1 MGTGVC
7 RWADICG
14 RGDGTCCRSG
24 APPPGPS
31 RGAGPQGWAASSNN
45 SHTPKHPFSRSAL
58 SEIVRL
64 DFNPP
69 LHGIRS
75 GFRLKETDGQECGVG
90 HRDLSSPTPTSSIS
104 HLASQNLA
112 LFQSFPH
119 RLVLSISLNFVSP
132 DGPRIPSIA
141 QKWVLTRR
149 ILLAGWHSPFAQV
162 GCLEASL
169 VSFGLER

>member
-1 MGTGVC
+1 MGTSVC
-7 RWADICG
+7 RWADVCG

-31 RGAGPQGWAASSNN
+31 RGAGPQGQGTPFISSF
-45 SHTPKHPFSRSAL
+45 FSRSAL

-64 DFNPP
+64 GFNPP

-75 GFRLKETDGQECGVG
+75 GFRLKEIDGQECGVG
-90 HRDLSSPTPTSSIS
+90 HRDLSSPTPTSSVS

-132 DGPRIPSIA
+132 DEPRIPSIA

-149 ILLAGWHSPFAQV
+149 ILLAGWHSPFTQV